1 MRLVG
6 GSASPA
12 VPVRASRSPVLI
24 GRERELG
31 LLVQTAIAPPSVV
44 IVEGEAGIGKSRLIG
59 ELFGTAELSGRHLLL
74 GHCHRLREPF
84 PLGPVIEALRGAR
97 SSLSK
102 ATLSPLIGVLAPLL
116 PELSHVLPAQPLP
129 LEDPR
134 AERHRLFR
142 ALRELLEAL
151 GPTVCALEDLH
162 WCDEG
167 TIEFLSYLVS
177 DLPKALA
184 LVISCRPQDLGPS
197 SSVFGLTTSVSTDI
211 AVHAI
216 ELCPLDAEQVGRLM
230 RAVLG
235 TEDIS
240 PEVASRL
247 HELSAGIPFAVE
259 EVLGVFQ
266 EQGGLDQFEE
276 LESATILEDLDVPRA
291 LRHSILERMAPL
303 SDDARLIAH
312 SVAVAGGPVD
322 EVLIAKVADLSP
334 ARSAKGLVQALAR
347 ALVVETDEGLY
358 GFRHAMAAQAVYEEI
373 SGPVR
378 RTLHLR
384 AARALE
390 SGSLPLPL
398 ARIAYHYK
406 QANRPGRRTHYTEAA
421 ADAAIALGDDRTAAG
436 LLEEVL
442 REPSIPRAA
451 RARMAI
457 RLGRATI
464 YDASPQRAI
473 SILECAVEEPMPV
486 GMRGELRLYLAGLL
500 CHSGDGSSWRDHM
513 CRAAEEL
520 RRRPEMAVHAMVNL
534 ALPALS
540 ADPLHD
546 HLTWLERALQVAART
561 EDVVARTT
569 VFGQR
574 ASILLS
580 VGDPA
585 GWSAVDDIPECADG
599 GPVAVKLELQRAY
612 QDLGVAALGLG
623 HPRRAEAFLARAAS
637 IQDQLDH
644 PSGAFRLQ
652 TALACLDWTVG
663 RWDGLESRT
672 RELVDHT
679 AGLPMLA
686 FHNQIVLG
694 CLLLSAGQLEESEAC
709 LASALDQGRGARSF
723 LSIVTASAELAR
735 LHFVRGDARA
745 ALQLVDLPIE
755 LIRRKGVW
763 VWATRLAPVAT
774 EALLACGEDRRARHF
789 IDELALGLR
798 GRDAPSARGALAFCR
813 GAVDESQNRYR
824 AAARSFGEAERCWN
838 ALPNPYQAGQ
848 AQEQR
853 ARCLLANDDRGG
865 ADVLIGAF
873 ETYERLGASW
883 EAARVRAALR
893 THRVPLPYP
902 WRGGRR
908 AYGEELSPREAEVAR
923 LAGMGWTNREIA
935 ESLFLSP
942 RTVQSHV
949 ASALRKR
956 GVSSR
961 RELSAIAAEL
971 AEAKNP

>member
-1 MRLVG
+1 
-6 GSASPA
+6 
-12 VPVRASRSPVLI
+12 
-24 GRERELG
+24 
-31 LLVQTAIAPPSVV
+31 
-44 IVEGEAGIGKSRLIG
+44 
-59 ELFGTAELSGRHLLL
+59 
-74 GHCHRLREPF
+74 
-84 PLGPVIEALRGAR
+84 
-97 SSLSK
+97 
-102 ATLSPLIGVLAPLL
+102 
-116 PELSHVLPAQPLP
+116 
-129 LEDPR
+129 
-134 AERHRLFR
+134 
-142 ALRELLEAL
+142 
-151 GPTVCALEDLH
+151 
-162 WCDEG
+162 
-167 TIEFLSYLVS
+167 
-177 DLPKALA
+177 
-184 LVISCRPQDLGPS
+184 
-197 SSVFGLTTSVSTDI
+197 
-211 AVHAI
+211 
-216 ELCPLDAEQVGRLM
+216 
-230 RAVLG
+230 
-235 TEDIS
+235 
-240 PEVASRL
+240 
-247 HELSAGIPFAVE
+247 
-259 EVLGVFQ
+259 
-266 EQGGLDQFEE
+266 
-276 LESATILEDLDVPRA
+276 
-291 LRHSILERMAPL
+291 
-303 SDDARLIAH
+303 
-312 SVAVAGGPVD
+312 
-322 EVLIAKVADLSP
+322 
-334 ARSAKGLVQALAR
+334 
-347 ALVVETDEGLY
+347 
-358 GFRHAMAAQAVYEEI
+358 
-373 SGPVR
+373 
-378 RTLHLR
+378 
-384 AARALE
+384 
-390 SGSLPLPL
+390 
-398 ARIAYHYK
+398 
-406 QANRPGRRTHYTEAA
+406 
-421 ADAAIALGDDRTAAG
+421 
-436 LLEEVL
+436 
-442 REPSIPRAA
+442 
-451 RARMAI
+451 
-457 RLGRATI
+457 
-464 YDASPQRAI
+464 
-473 SILECAVEEPMPV
+473 
-486 GMRGELRLYLAGLL
+486 
-500 CHSGDGSSWRDHM
+500 
-513 CRAAEEL
+513 
-520 RRRPEMAVHAMVNL
+520 
-534 ALPALS
+534 LPALS

-623 HPRRAEAFLARAAS
+623 HPRRAEAFLAR
-637 IQDQLDH
+637 
-644 PSGAFRLQ
+644 
-652 TALACLDWTVG
+652 
-663 RWDGLESRT
+663 
-672 RELVDHT
+672 
-679 AGLPMLA
+679 A